1 MVLSGDEGP
10 VLELAARLAGEG
22 RDTRRLRVSH
32 AFHSARMEPMLAE
45 FAQVLAAVEF
55 RAPRIP
61 VISNVTGEVAGE
73 ELTTPEYWV
82 RQVREAVRFADGVNT
97 ALGRGVDKFL
107 ELGPSGPLTAMAEE
121 VIEHTGTRAV
131 CVPVLRAGR
140 PEDATLLHALAAV
153 FVTGATVGWTAPLA
167 GTGARAVDLPTYAFQ
182 HKRYWPRP
190 ATVGRDLAAAGLAE
204 AGHPLLTAWLP
215 SPEGEDVLCTGR
227 ISLATHPWLADHAVL
242 GTVLV
247 PGTAFVDLAC
257 WAGHRV
263 GCGALRELTLAT
275 PLALAQDMA
284 VRLRLVL
291 GAPDDTGCRPVA
303 LYSQQEGADEGT
315 DGTGWTRHA
324 EGLLAPGGDASVQP
338 PTDFETWPVTGCE
351 PIPLDGF
358 YEELADAGFSYGPV
372 FRGLRAAWRRG
383 GQVFAEVSLPA
394 DETGGF
400 GVHPALLDAALHAL
414 GPVSRDTDE
423 PGSARLPF
431 SWGEVRVHAAG
442 ADRLRV
448 SLVRAED
455 GTVTLHGADAAGR
468 PVVTVGS
475 LVLRPISPER
485 LHGGAAAFDDA
496 LFTTRWMPLSVA
508 DGIAYPTADCVLLGD
523 PLERAWR
530 HHPDLDSFAEA
541 LAAGKEKPGTVLAR
555 CPRDIAAGV
564 DPAEAARRCAEWA
577 LDLLKRWLDDDRLTD
592 CHLVIG
598 TRHAVTTGA
607 EDQTA
612 GRTDDPA
619 VLAQSTLLGLV
630 RSAQTE
636 NPGRVT
642 LADFDGT
649 APDPAHLILAVRQA
663 EPEVAVR
670 AGRLYARRLTRPDTG
685 RALAVPPGAGSWR
698 LESTGR
704 GTLDNLALVPCA
716 QAEEPLGEGMVR
728 IAVRA
733 AGVNFR
739 DVLIVLDMY
748 PGRADLGTE
757 CAGVVVETG
766 HGVTGLVPG
775 DRVMGM
781 VAGAFAPT
789 AVVDQRFL
797 VRIPDG
803 WSYETA
809 AAIPVAF
816 LTAYYGLVDLA
827 GLSAGES
834 VLVHA
839 AAGGVGM
846 AAVQLARHLGAEVYG
861 TASEPKWD
869 TLLDSGLDRAH
880 IASSRTTVFADSVM
894 EATGGAGVDVVLN
907 SLAGEFVDASL
918 RALPRG
924 GRFVEM
930 GKTDLRD
937 PERVAAEH
945 PGVRYRPFDLG
956 EAGADRIAE
965 VLAHLAELFASGELT
980 PLPVT
985 VWDIRDAP
993 AAFRALSQAALT
1005 GKGVLT
1011 VPAPSFE
1018 AGETVLITG
1027 GTGTL
1032 GTLLARH
1039 LVTEHG
1045 LRHVILAGRR
1055 GTETAEVRHLRGD
1068 VAELGA
1074 RIEVVACDAGD
1085 ERALRQVLDALTA
1098 EHRLAG
1104 VVHAAGVTDDGV
1116 VSALDRGRLSAVLHP
1131 KVRGA
1136 WNLHRLTAGS
1146 ELRMFVL
1153 FSSASATLG
1162 AAGQGNYA
1170 AANAFLDALAEHRHA
1185 LGLPATSLAWGLWEQ
1200 ASGMTGRLLDRDR
1213 QRMSRS
1219 GIVPL
1224 SSAHG
1229 LALFDAA
1236 RLAGLPTLTPARL
1249 DLAALRVRYAHEQ
1262 VPAVLR
1268 ELVRVRPSAAE
1279 DPTTAPDTTT
1289 APGPSGAMTLADRL
1303 AGLSAPERQR
1313 HVLDLVRRH
1322 TAAVL
1327 GHGSADDVDPDQAFK
1342 ALGFDSLTAVELRN
1356 HLRTATSLA
1365 VPATLVFDHPTPAA
1379 LAAHLLEL
1387 AAPPERDPALRVMG
1401 GLDRLEADVEALA
1414 SGGAGHQEEVATRL
1428 RRVLRR
1434 LESGPGAAHSGTEET
1449 SLDTASATEVLAFID
1464 SEFGDLA

>member
-1 MVLSGDEGP
+1 M
-10 VLELAARLAGEG
+10 
-22 RDTRRLRVSH
+22 
-32 AFHSARMEPMLAE
+32 
-45 FAQVLAAVEF
+45 
-55 RAPRIP
+55 
-61 VISNVTGEVAGE
+61 
-73 ELTTPEYWV
+73 
-82 RQVREAVRFADGVNT
+82 
-97 ALGRGVDKFL
+97 LGRGVDKFL
-107 ELGPSGPLTAMAEE
+107 ELGPGGALTAMVEE
-121 VIEHTGTRAV
+121 TLDHTGTGAV
-131 CVPVLRAGR
+131 CVPVLHPER
-140 PEDATLLHALAAV
+140 PEETSLWHALAAV
-153 FVTGATVGWTAPLA
+153 FATGATVDWTAPLA
-167 GTGARAVDLPTYAFQ
+167 GTGARAVNLPTYAFQ
-182 HKRYWPRP
+182 RRRFWPQQG
-190 ATVGRDLAAAGLAE
+190 AAARDLAAAGLAE

-215 SPEGEDVLCTGR
+215 SPAGEEVLCTGR
-227 ISLATHPWLADHAVL
+227 VSLATHPWLGDHTVL

-257 WAGHRV
+257 WAGDRV

-275 PLALAQDMA
+275 PLALAEDAA

-303 LYSQQEGADEGT
+303 VYSQPDGEDERT

-324 EGLLAPGGDASVQP
+324 EGLLAPADDTTVPP
-338 PTDFETWPVTGCE
+338 PTGFDTWPVPGCE

-383 GQVFAEVSLPA
+383 GEVFAEVSLPT

-400 GVHPALLDAALHAL
+400 GVHPALLDGALHAL
-414 GPVSRDTDE
+414 GPAAQATDE

-431 SWGEVRVHAAG
+431 SWRDIRVHAVGAG
-442 ADRLRV
+442 LLRV
-448 SLVRAED
+448 RLVRAED

-468 PVVTVGS
+468 PVVSVGS
-475 LVLRPISPER
+475 LVLRPLSPER
-485 LHGGAAAFDDA
+485 LRGAAPVSDDA
-496 LFTTRWMPLSVA
+496 LFTTRWVPLGDA
-508 DGIAYPTADCVLLGD
+508 DGTARPAADCVLLGD
-523 PLERAWR
+523 PLEGDWR
-530 HHPDLDSFAEA
+530 HHPHLDVFAEA
-541 LAAGKEKPGTVLAR
+541 LADDKEEPGTVLAR
-555 CPRDIAAGV
+555 CPEDAADGG

-577 LDLLKRWLDDDRLTD
+577 LDLLQQWLGDDRLTD

-598 TRHAVTTGA
+598 TRLAVTTGA
-607 EDQTA
+607 EGEVAA
-612 GRTDDPA
+612 G
-619 VLAQSTLLGLV
+619 LAQSTVPGLV

-636 NPGRVT
+636 NPGRIT
-642 LADFDGT
+642 LVDFEGT
-649 APDPAHLILAVRQA
+649 APDPAHLALAVRQA

-685 RALAVPPGAGSWR
+685 RALAVPPVPGPWR
-698 LESTGR
+698 LDSTGR
-704 GTLDNLALVPCA
+704 GTLDNLALVPHPS
-716 QAEEPLGEGMVR
+716 AEGPLDEGMVR

-733 AGVNFR
+733 AGMNFR
-739 DVLIVLDMY
+739 DVLIALDMY

-766 HGVTGLVPG
+766 PDVTELAPG

-789 AVVDQRFL
+789 AVADQRYL
-797 VRIPDG
+797 TRIPDG

-809 AAIPVAF
+809 AAAPVAF

-827 GLSAGES
+827 GLGTGES

-861 TASEPKWD
+861 TASEPKWG
-869 TLLDSGLDRAH
+869 TLLDGGLDRAH
-880 IASSRTTVFADSVM
+880 LASSRTTAFADSVL
-894 EATGGAGVDVVLN
+894 EATGGRGVDVVLN

-918 RALPRG
+918 RAMPRG
-924 GRFVEM
+924 GRFIEM

-945 PGVRYRPFDLG
+945 PRVRYRSFDLG

-965 VLAHLAELFASGELT
+965 ILAHLTELFASGALT

-985 VWDIRDAP
+985 DWDIRDAP
-993 AAFRALSQAALT
+993 AAFRALSQATLT
-1005 GKGVLT
+1005 GKAVLT
-1011 VPAPSFE
+1011 VPATSFE

-1039 LVTEHG
+1039 LVTGHG
-1045 LRHVILAGRR
+1045 LRHVTLAGRR
-1055 GTETAEVRHLRGD
+1055 GTETAELRQLRDD
-1068 VAELGA
+1068 VAGLGA

-1085 ERALRQVLDALTA
+1085 EEALRRVLDSLTA
-1098 EHRLAG
+1098 GHRLAG
-1104 VVHAAGVTDDGV
+1104 VVHAAGITDDGV
-1116 VSALDRGRLSAVLHP
+1116 VSALDHGRLSAVLHP

-1136 WNLHRLTAGS
+1136 WNLHRLTAHLGP
-1146 ELRMFVL
+1146 RMFVL

-1185 LGLPATSLAWGLWEQ
+1185 QGLPATSLAWGLWEQ
-1200 ASGMTGRLLDRDR
+1200 ASAMTGRLRDRDR

-1219 GIVPL
+1219 GIAPL

-1229 LALFDAA
+1229 LALFDTA
-1236 RLAGLPTLTPARL
+1236 RLTGLPALTPARL
-1249 DLAALRVRYAHEQ
+1249 DLAGLRARYAHEP

-1268 ELVRVRPSAAE
+1268 ELVRIRPSAA
-1279 DPTTAPDTTT
+1279 PDATTT
-1289 APGPSGAMTLADRL
+1289 PGPSGATTLAERL
-1303 AGLSAPERQR
+1303 EGLSATQRQR

-1327 GHGSADDVDPDQAFK
+1327 GHGSTDEIDPDQAFK

-1379 LAAHLLEL
+1379 LAGHLLDL
-1387 AAPPERDPALRVMG
+1387 AAPPEQDPALRLRG
-1401 GLDRLEADVEALA
+1401 ELDRLEAGVEAMA
-1414 SGGAGHQEEVATRL
+1414 SGDPGHHEEVVTRL
-1428 RRVLRR
+1428 RRILRH
-1434 LESGPGAAHSGTEET
+1434 LETGPAAADAGTEE
-1449 SLDTASATEVLAFID
+1449 SPLQTASAAEVLAFID